1 MWEAIYEQIEQWSS
15 GLMDELL
22 NQKPAHMRDLH
33 KDRATD
39 LQGEDLL
46 TLSRPEDSI
55 FRDSV
60 TGESSLE
67 DLGEVA
73 NVDLRGVSEVR
84 GLRNNNPLNIEQGE
98 DWQGLA
104 GEQLDTRFA
113 TFEDAEHGLRAGAK
127 VLKTYQD
134 KHGLKTVR
142 DMIKRWAPEHENP
155 TDAYVN
161 NVASAVG
168 VGADDEISIGN
179 NEQTKN
185 MLMAMVNQE
194 NGEQPFD
201 SEVFDRALGL
211 AF

>member
-1 MWEAIYEQIEQWSS
+1 MWETIYNQIEQWST
-15 GLMDELL
+15 GLMDELM
-22 NQKPAHMRDLH
+22 NQKPAHMRDLDE
-33 KDRATD
+33 DRATD

-60 TGESSLE
+60 TGEVDAE
-67 DLGEVA
+67 AIVENVA
-73 NVDLRGVSEVR
+73 TDLRGVSEVR

-142 DMIKRWAPEHENP
+142 DMIGRWAPEHENP
-155 TDAYVN
+155 
-161 NVASAVG
+161 SA
-168 VGADDEISIGN
+168 
-179 NEQTKN
+179 
-185 MLMAMVNQE
+185 
-194 NGEQPFD
+194 
-201 SEVFDRALGL
+201 
-211 AF
+211 